1 MDTPAF
7 IDTDSCH
14 CRLRSFPREATIN
27 AENPTRAWHC
37 VRQDEARSPLQAH
50 AEKWF
55 LQTSGEGRRE
65 PRGVNEDEGY
75 RLPDTR
81 TWYHTVREE
90 GQSWRLL
97 RASDATELHLRK
109 GRCTGEIRGREGGS
123 SESAKPLLS
132 QRHVKRQRPSGDGRV
147 DDTDAGNTETGEG
160 TADDF
165 FTPSDEEK
173 SNRFSTSGDE
183 KTPSNR
189 KSVSSEQTSADKPTP
204 TDEAISNKREA
215 ASTTGSS
222 AAEIPPGQNVD
233 SPEYKYL
240 HSCRRGDQAVAVQ
253 IQDNSSWNDVGCLA
267 GFLCK

>member
-7 IDTDSCH
+7 VDTDSCH

-27 AENPTRAWHC
+27 AEKPARAWHC
-37 VRQDEARSPLQAH
+37 VRQDEATGPVQAR

-55 LQTSGEGRRE
+55 LQISGEGRRE
-65 PRGVNEDEGY
+65 SIGDDEDEGY

-90 GQSWRLL
+90 GQSLRLL

-109 GRCTGEIRGREGGS
+109 GRCTGEVRGEGS
-123 SESAKPLLS
+123 SSQNVKPLLS
-132 QRHVKRQRPSGDGRV
+132 QRHVRRQRPSGDGRV
-147 DDTDAGNTETGEG
+147 EDTDAGNTETGEG

-165 FTPSDEEK
+165 FTSSDEE
-173 SNRFSTSGDE
+173 
-183 KTPSNR
+183 TPSN
-189 KSVSSEQTSADKPTP
+189 KNSVSNEQTSVDKPLP
-204 TDEAISNKREA
+204 TDGATSNKEEV
-215 ASTTGSS
+215 ASTTGPS
-222 AAEIPPGQNVD
+222 AAEISPGPNVD